1 MMYYKY
7 FRKKMFAILNM
18 FMILKDKVT
27 SALVPVLI
35 LNTYKNTT
43 AV

>member
-18 FMILKDKVT
+18 FMILKVKVT
-27 SALVPVLI
+27 SALVLI
-35 LNTYKNTT
+35 LNT
-43 AV
+43 